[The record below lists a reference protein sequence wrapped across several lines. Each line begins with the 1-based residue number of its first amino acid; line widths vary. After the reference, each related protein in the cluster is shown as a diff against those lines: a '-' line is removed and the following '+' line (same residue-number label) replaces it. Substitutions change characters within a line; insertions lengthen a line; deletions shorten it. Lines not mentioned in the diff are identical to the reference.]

1 MKSSLSTRIVL
12 VVVAMHAVVLPALY
26 YGLSFVVNRN
36 HVDVFIQ
43 HVRSL
48 SRNLAEELELGDAL
62 DSRQRV
68 LDMLDLTVLNGDG
81 SYAELVDNG
90 QPIFSNLNARGA
102 RWPGMQDFSFGRRG
116 DHIYFIEIP
125 VSRPGHVADLRLGFD
140 EQPTIDQIQLAMH
153 QTVLVL
159 AVYLCIAVIIAAAW
173 GYHLT
178 RPVVKLQLA
187 SRSIARGDY
196 AHSLRLE
203 SGVRELHDL
212 GGDLEEMRK
221 ELVGVNERLRAEM
234 LENERA
240 AERHRKLENRL
251 RHRQRLET
259 VGTLAGGVA
268 HEFNNVLLPIV
279 LYAELALADT
289 PADSVAHGDIK
300 EVLVSANRARDV
312 VNKILTFSR
321 DAGAPKLK
329 AIDLEPVV
337 REALRLFSALIPPSV
352 DLRARLQGPYP
363 LVKADAALTIQV
375 IMNLCT
381 NAYHAL
387 VDAVGV
393 VSVELQCR
401 EEQAV
406 AGTDVPAREF
416 VVLSVADSGG
426 GMDAATAERIFEPF
440 FTTRNVGT
448 GTGLGLSVVHGILES
463 FGATITVDT
472 AVGRGTTFKVTFPV
486 VEALA
491 ASGLS
496 NELVPGVA
504 T

>member
-1 MKSSLSTRIVL
+1 MKSSLSTRIVI

-26 YGLSFVVNRN
+26 YGLSVVVSRN
-36 HVDVFIQ
+36 HIDVFIQ

-81 SYAELVDNG
+81 VYAELMDNG
-90 QPIFSNLNARGA
+90 QAILSNLNTANV
-102 RWPGMQDFSFGRRG
+102 RWPGKQDFNFGLRG
-116 DHIYFIEIP
+116 DRTYFIDIP
-125 VSRPGHVADLRLGFD
+125 ISRPGHVAELRLGFD

-159 AVYLCIAVIIAAAW
+159 AAYLCVAVIIGAAW
-173 GYHLT
+173 GYQFT
-178 RPVVKLQLA
+178 RPVVKLQMA
-187 SRSIARGDY
+187 SRSIARGEY

-212 GGDLEEMRK
+212 GGDLEAMRK

-240 AERHRKLENRL
+240 EERHRKLENRL

-289 PADSVAHGDIK
+289 NVDSSAHQDIK
-300 EVLVSANRARDV
+300 EVLVSANRAKEV

-329 AIDLEPVV
+329 SIDLEPVV

-352 DLRARLQGPYP
+352 DLRVELRGPYP
-363 LVKADAALTIQV
+363 RVKADAALTIQV

-387 VDAVGV
+387 AGAVGV
-393 VSVELQCR
+393 VSVSLRRDFAPVHPAADAALR
-401 EEQAV
+401 EV
-406 AGTDVPAREF
+406 
-416 VVLSVADSGG
+416 VVLSVTDSGS

-440 FTTRNVGT
+440 FTTRAVGT

-463 FGATITVDT
+463 FGATIAIDT
-472 AVGRGTTFKVTFPV
+472 KVGHGTTCRVLFPV
-486 VEALA
+486 AEALA
-491 ASGLS
+491 ANGLS
-496 NELVPGVA
+496 NDPVPGVA
-504 T
+504 S

>member
-1 MKSSLSTRIVL
+1 MKSSLSTRIVV

-26 YGLSFVVNRN
+26 YGLSVVVSRN
-36 HVDVFIQ
+36 HIDVFIQ

-62 DSRQRV
+62 ESRQRV

-81 SYAELVDNG
+81 VYAELQDNG
-90 QPIFSNLNARGA
+90 GAIRSNLNAANA
-102 RWPGMQDFSFGRRG
+102 RWPGKQDFSFGVRG
-116 DHIYFIEIP
+116 DRTYFIEIP
-125 VSRPGHVADLRLGFD
+125 ISRPGHVADLRLGFD

-159 AVYLCIAVIIAAAW
+159 AAYLCVAVIIGAAW
-173 GYHLT
+173 GYQFT

-187 SRSIARGDY
+187 SRNIARGDY

-212 GGDLEEMRK
+212 GRDLEDMRK

-234 LENERA
+234 LEKERA
-240 AERHRKLENRL
+240 EERHRKLENRL

-289 PADSVAHGDIK
+289 DEHGSAHQAIEG
-300 EVLVSANRARDV
+300 VLVSANRAKEV
-312 VNKILTFSR
+312 VNKILMFSR

-329 AIDLEPVV
+329 AVDLEPIV
-337 REALRLFSALIPPSV
+337 REAMRLFSALIPPTV
-352 DLRARLQGPYP
+352 DLRIGLAGPYP
-363 LVKADAALTIQV
+363 LVKADDALAVQV

-387 VDAVGV
+387 PEATGI
-393 VSVELQCR
+393 VSVELKR
-401 EEQAV
+401 SVEPAPSAAEDA
-406 AGTDVPAREF
+406 AREV
-416 VVLSVADSGG
+416 VVLSVTDSGG

-440 FTTRNVGT
+440 FSTRAVGA
-448 GTGLGLSVVHGILES
+448 GTGLGLSVVHGILET
-463 FGATITVDT
+463 FGATISVDT
-472 AVGRGTTFKVTFPV
+472 RVGHGTTFQVMFPV
-486 VEALA
+486 AEASALNELSTES
-491 ASGLS
+491 ASGI
-496 NELVPGVA
+496 A